1 MQLCQLCV
9 IMQYHDFSAR
19 VFHPQRDN
27 RTLHCPLHP
36 LRPLGP
42 LGPLSLCDR
51 FWLLATLNTLND
63 PKPAIDSS
71 QWNQRGNSTVEI
83 PNTDATSGAD
93 ATSGTNA
100 QAQRLARHAF
110 VGAARL
116 PSGSVTISLSATTHG
131 RVEAQDGNTSWQY
144 VCFSHTESA
153 ARSYNKPVAHQR
165 LKDGVDKTTN
175 HGPLLWS
182 LAQNRASSQKYP
194 STLDTDMRGPFQIC
208 SQPFKFLDKL
218 YKQTSTDLD
227 LIGVFKLHEN
237 KKQRG
242 SRGATLHRQELH
254 SLLNKHDKDS
264 WEARDGE
271 LSCTCWALANA

>member
-1 MQLCQLCV
+1 MPPAAPTLKHSVLQDMPLLEL
-9 IMQYHDFSAR
+9 HD
-19 VFHPQRDN
+19 
-27 RTLHCPLHP
+27 C
-36 LRPLGP
+36 LRAASPF
-42 LGPLSLCDR
+42 R
-51 FWLLATLNTLND
+51 FLQPHMGELKHKMATLL
-63 PKPAIDSS
+63 
-71 QWNQRGNSTVEI
+71 GST
-83 PNTDATSGAD
+83 
-93 ATSGTNA
+93 
-100 QAQRLARHAF
+100 F
-110 VGAARL
+110 VFL
-116 PSGSVTISLSATTHG
+116 TPSPQT
-131 RVEAQDGNTSWQY
+131 
-144 VCFSHTESA
+144 SA
-153 ARSYNKPVAHQR
+153 APSYNKPVAHPR

-194 STLDTDMRGPFQIC
+194 SALDTDMRGPFQIC
-208 SQPFKFLDKL
+208 SQPFKFLDKF

-254 SLLNKHDKDS
+254 NLLNKHDKDS